1 MATFVKNIEKI
12 RGTAIYGPD
21 MREAIAQA
29 IGQAMNLDLS
39 GTDFAMVNVSPISG
53 TTGEYMLTMTN
64 TQGGVVPNA

>member
-1 MATFVKNIEKI
+1 MASFVKNIEKI
-12 RGTAIYGPD
+12 RGTAIHGPE

-29 IGQAMNLDLS
+29 IQQAMNLDLS

-53 TTGEYMLTMTN
+53 ATGEYMLTMTN